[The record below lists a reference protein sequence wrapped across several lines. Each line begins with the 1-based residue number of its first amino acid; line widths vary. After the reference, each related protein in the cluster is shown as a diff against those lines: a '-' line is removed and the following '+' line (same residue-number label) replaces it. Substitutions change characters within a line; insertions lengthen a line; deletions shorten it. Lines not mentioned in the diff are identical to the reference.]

1 VVLAE
6 TTFLDLFWSM
16 MVFFVWVM
24 AIWLFIAL
32 IGDVIRRD
40 DLSGWGKAGWMLLML
55 CLPFLG
61 ALIYVI
67 ARPKVTAQDV
77 HMMTQSEAAYRAA
90 ASVSPADE
98 LSKLSELRVQGVLSE
113 QEYEQLK
120 RKTLATV

>member
-6 TTFLDLFWSM
+6 TTFLDVFWSM
-16 MVFFVWVM
+16 MVFFIWVM

-40 DLSGWGKAGWMLLML
+40 DLSGWGKAGWILLML

-61 ALIYVI
+61 ALIYII
-67 ARPKVTAQDV
+67 ARPKVTAQDI

-90 ASVSPADE
+90 ASVSTADE

-113 QEYEQLK
+113 QEYEELK
-120 RKTLATV
+120 RRTLATV